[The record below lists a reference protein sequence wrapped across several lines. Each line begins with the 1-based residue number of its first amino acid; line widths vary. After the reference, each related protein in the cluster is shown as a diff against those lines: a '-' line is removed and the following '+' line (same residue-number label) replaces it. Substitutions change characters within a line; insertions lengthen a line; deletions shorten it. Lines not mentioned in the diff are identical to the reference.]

1 MWYAVTRCAVLLMS
15 PENIK
20 GKLICVT
27 VDAII
32 YVVLN
37 IVVEK
42 TAHMAVSNAAG
53 KQADSVASGAVMQ
66 YIFWPGTIIATASG
80 SIKRAAYILAAEI
93 LIVGYVYIV
102 RSALIRI
109 KNRTNNRTKN
119 GAENTTGNKEA
130 ACNVR
135 YDNIPYGLYGLS
147 GMAVLVFFFARD
159 IYGQYI
165 GMLADNS
172 GNVPMLLVLS
182 ILLMIAAPV
191 SVLIGMSGK
200 ASKMSQAHRQSSC
213 DCFSDRGFPGFKC
226 IDALIMI
233 TGTIAFFIIGIIG
246 LGTHT
251 IPSSQLHIQADRNRD
266 VVLDFGREVKI
277 SRVEI
282 FLGYEGKRTVSFS
295 KLEDEGWNVFKSRQE
310 ITSAYCWNEIKLD
323 STQQVI
329 GCVFL
334 DNDAYVGE
342 MVFFDDNGN
351 KILPQNAGAYMELF
365 DEQALYPEDETYY
378 YRTMFDEVYHART
391 AYEFANDLP
400 IYENT
405 HPPLGKT
412 IISLGIK
419 MFGMNPFGWRFM
431 SVVCGSFIVTL
442 VYAFALRI
450 TGSRECAVFAMLLQ
464 MTEFMHF
471 TLSRIATIDIIAAV
485 FIIAMFYFMAA
496 FIQTEKRVYLVL
508 DGIVSGAAIAVK
520 WTGIYAG
527 AGLALIF
534 LMWCMNKRRDLLSN
548 TGILDNKVSKMH
560 KDCSQNAY
568 WLKLGAECVGCFIVV
583 PLVIYTLSYIQ
594 FAQVYTDKNAIQH
607 VISNGKLMLSY
618 HSKTIFEHPY
628 ASEWYEWIFDKKSL
642 LDALTVNTDGSI
654 SSVAT
659 FAGPVVCWG
668 GIVAFFHQVYRWS
681 VRKDRISA
689 MLVIAYA
696 SLIIPWMFV
705 KRTVFIYHYLTCLS
719 ILVLMIAYSVRAGIV
734 DDSKRKKVM
743 IVTAIIS
750 IALFAMFYPVLSG
763 ADVPR
768 EYINVALKWLQGWRF
783 V

>member
-15 PENIK
+15 PGNIK
-20 GKLICVT
+20 GKLICVM
-27 VDAII
+27 VDAVV

-37 IVVEK
+37 I
-42 TAHMAVSNAAG
+42 AAG
-53 KQADSVASGAVMQ
+53 NVALQ
-66 YIFWPGTIIATASG
+66 YIFWPGTIIAVASG
-80 SIKRAAYILAAEI
+80 SIRRAAYILAAEI
-93 LIVGYVYIV
+93 LLAGYLYIV
-102 RSALIRI
+102 RSVPVRI
-109 KNRTNNRTKN
+109 KNGT
-119 GAENTTGNKEA
+119 
-130 ACNVR
+130 
-135 YDNIPYGLYGLS
+135 GLYCFS
-147 GMAVLVFFFARD
+147 GMAVLMFFFARD
-159 IYGQYI
+159 IDGQYI

-172 GNVPMLLVLS
+172 GNAPMLLVLS
-182 ILLMIAAPV
+182 ILLMVAALV
-191 SVLIGMSGK
+191 SVLIGMSGNDLRILQPK
-200 ASKMSQAHRQSSC
+200 TQSAGSGATGRGLL
-213 DCFSDRGFPGFKC
+213 DCGFSGFKC
-226 IDALIMI
+226 VDALIMI
-233 TGTIAFFIIGIIG
+233 TGTLAFFIMGITG

-266 VVLDFGREVKI
+266 VVLDFGRDVTI
-277 SRVEI
+277 SKVEI

-295 KLEDEGWNVFKSRQE
+295 KLEDDAWNVFKSRQE
-310 ITSAYCWNEIKLD
+310 VTAAYCWNEIKLD
-323 STQQVI
+323 STQKVL

-342 MVFFDDNGN
+342 MIFFDDKGN
-351 KILPQNAGAYMELF
+351 KILPQNAGAYMKLF
-365 DEQALYPEDETYY
+365 DEQALYPENETYY

-412 IISLGIK
+412 IISIGIK

-471 TLSRIATIDIIAAV
+471 TLSRIATIDIMAAV
-485 FIIAMFYFMAA
+485 FIIAMFYFMTA
-496 FIQTEKRVYLVL
+496 FMQTEKRAYLLL

-527 AGLALIF
+527 AGLAIIF
-534 LMWCMNKRRDLLSN
+534 LLWCLNKKNTLESSDGILNNKVIKMNK
-548 TGILDNKVSKMH
+548 
-560 KDCSQNAY
+560 DCGRNAY
-568 WLKLGAECVGCFIVV
+568 WLRLGAECLACFIII
-583 PLVIYTLSYIQ
+583 PLIIYTLSYVQ
-594 FAQVYTDKNAIQH
+594 FAQVYTDKNAIEH

-642 LDALTVNTDGSI
+642 LDALTVNADGSI

-668 GIVAFFHQVYRWS
+668 GIAAFFHQIYRWS
-681 VRKDRISA
+681 VKKDRISA

-719 ILVLMIAYSVRAGIV
+719 ILVLMISYSVRTGIR
-734 DDSKRKKVM
+734 DGSKRKKVM
-743 IVTAIIS
+743 IVAAIIS

-768 EYINVALKWLQGWRF
+768 EYINAALKWLPGWRF